1 MSALSGFLKSASTIL
16 PEVPKPQRKLSLTMR
31 LVWTA
36 MALAVYLVMSEV
48 PLYGVGTLATDA
60 LAYSRIIFASSQGTL
75 MELGIGP
82 IVTAGMITQLLKGA
96 DIIKLDF
103 KKPEDR
109 ALFTSA
115 TKLLT
120 MVVILVEALGFMI
133 SGQYGSGLSS
143 TAKSIIIVQLFS
155 ASVIV
160 MLLDEL
166 VQKGWGIG
174 SGISL
179 FIMAGVAQHIVW
191 SLLNP
196 LVVNIGTKESPNM
209 VPFGFIPFLVDALVK
224 GSLYDVVLRPG
235 GFPSLIGFVMTIA
248 VILILIYAEGVRVE
262 VPITS
267 SKYKGFSGVYPI
279 KLLYVSVVPVILAS
293 VLFSDI
299 IFFSQFIWFNY
310 NQMNTNPWLNWLGM
324 GTFDSTTGSVVAYPT
339 GGLAYYITSPRSL
352 DKVMLDPFRALAYVF
367 FMILIVVIFS
377 KLWVEIGGLA
387 PRDVAKS
394 LIDSDVQV
402 PGFRRAGVSIE
413 SILAKYIPPITILG
427 GIIIGLL
434 ASLSDLLGVFGSG
447 TGILLMIGIIMEY
460 YQMLVKEQFETLL
473 PRLAGVLGRR

>member
-1 MSALSGFLKSASTIL
+1 MSFSGFLKSASTIL
-16 PEVPKPQRKLSLTMR
+16 PEIPKPQKKLSLTRR

-36 MALAVYLVMSEV
+36 LALAIYLIMAEI
-48 PLYGVGTLATDA
+48 PLYGVGALATDP

-82 IVTAGMITQLLKGA
+82 IVTAGLITQLLKGA
-96 DIIKLDF
+96 DIIRLDF

-120 MVVILVEALGFMI
+120 MMVILVEALGYTI
-133 SGQYGSGLSS
+133 GGTYGRNLSF
-143 TAKSIIIVQLFS
+143 TAMSIIVIQLFS
-155 ASVIV
+155 ASVMV

-174 SGISL
+174 SGVSL
-179 FIMAGVAQHIVW
+179 FIMAGVAQQLVW
-191 SLLNP
+191 FLFNP
-196 LVVNIGTKESPNM
+196 LTINIGSEASPKT
-209 VPFGFIPFLVDALVK
+209 VPYGFFPFLVDAL
-224 GSLYDVVLRPG
+224 LRG
-235 GFPSLIGFVMTIA
+235 AFSEVILRGALPSLIGFITTIA
-248 VILILIYAEGVRVE
+248 VILLLIYAEGVRVE

-279 KLLYVSVVPVILAS
+279 KLLYVSNVPVILAA
-293 VLFSDI
+293 VLTTDI
-299 IFFSQFIWFNY
+299 TFFSQFIWTN
-310 NQMNTNPWLNWLGM
+310 NNIGNTNPWLNWI
-324 GTFDSTTGSVVAYPT
+324 GTGTVDQLTGNVVYPT

-352 DKVMLDPFRALAYVF
+352 DAVMADPLRALFYVLF
-367 FMILIVVIFS
+367 FVLICVIFS

-387 PRDVAKS
+387 PREVAKS
-394 LIDSDVQV
+394 LMDSDVQV
-402 PGFRRAGVSIE
+402 PGFRKAETSIGAV
-413 SILAKYIPPITILG
+413 LTKYIPPITILG

-447 TGILLMIGIIMEY
+447 TGILLMIGIIMQY
-460 YQMLVKEQFETLL
+460 YQILVREQFETMI
-473 PRLAGVLGRR
+473 PRLAGILGRR

>member
-1 MSALSGFLKSASTIL
+1 MSTISGFLKSASTVL
-16 PEVPKPQRKLSLTMR
+16 PEVPKPQKKLSLTMR

-36 MALAVYLVMSEV
+36 LALVIYLVMAEI
-48 PLYGVGTLATDA
+48 PLYGVIIDPQRDP

-82 IVTAGMITQLLKGA
+82 IVTAGLITQLLKGA
-96 DIIKLDF
+96 GIIKLDF

-120 MVVILVEALGFMI
+120 MIVILIEALGYTIGFYGGRFALSFM
-133 SGQYGSGLSS
+133 
-143 TAKSIIIVQLFS
+143 AMSIIVIQLFS
-155 ASVIV
+155 ASVMV

-191 SLLNP
+191 ALFSP
-196 LVVNIGTKESPNM
+196 LGLY
-209 VPFGFIPFLVDALVK
+209 GFFPFLIDALKRNSFNEVI
-224 GSLYDVVLRPG
+224 LRG
-235 GFPSLIGFVMTIA
+235 AFPSLVGFIATIG
-248 VILILIYAEGVRVE
+248 VILLLIYVEGVRVE

-279 KLLYVSVVPVILAS
+279 KLLYVSVVPVILTS
-293 VLFSDI
+293 VLLTDI
-299 IFFSQFIWFNY
+299 RFFSQFIWTNY
-310 NQMNTNPWLNWLGM
+310 NIGNTNPWLNWI
-324 GTFDSTTGSVVAYPT
+324 GTGDRLTGTYPT
-339 GGLAYYITSPRSL
+339 GGLVYYISPVRSL
-352 DKVMLDPFRALAYVF
+352 AGAMADPLRAISYVF
-367 FMILIVVIFS
+367 FMVTLVVIFS

-387 PRDVAKS
+387 PTEVAKS
-394 LIDSDVQV
+394 LIDADVQV
-402 PGFRRAGVSIE
+402 PGFRRAEASIGTV
-413 SILAKYIPPITILG
+413 LAKYIPPITILG

-447 TGILLMIGIIMEY
+447 TGILLMIGIIMQY
-460 YQMLVKEQFETLL
+460 YQILVGEQFETML
-473 PRLAGVLGRR
+473 PRLAGILGRR

>member
-1 MSALSGFLKSASTIL
+1 MSFSGFLKSASTVL
-16 PEVPKPQRKLSLTMR
+16 PEVPKPQKKLSLTKR

-36 MALAVYLVMSEV
+36 LALAIYLIMAEI
-48 PLYGVGTLATDA
+48 PLYGVGALATDP

-82 IVTAGMITQLLKGA
+82 IVTAGLITQLLKGA
-96 DIIKLDF
+96 DIIRLDF

-120 MVVILVEALGFMI
+120 IIVILVEALGFTI
-133 SGQYGSGLSS
+133 GGAYGRDLSF
-143 TAKSIIIVQLFS
+143 AAVSIIVIQLFS
-155 ASVIV
+155 ATVMV

-179 FIMAGVAQHIVW
+179 FIMAGVAQQIVW
-191 SLLNP
+191 SLFNP
-196 LVVNIGTKESPNM
+196 LTINVGSETSPIIA
-209 VPFGFIPFLVDALVK
+209 PYGFFPFLVDALLRGALNEVI
-224 GSLYDVVLRPG
+224 LRPG
-235 GFPSLIGFVMTIA
+235 ALPSLIGFIMTIA
-248 VILILIYAEGVRVE
+248 VILLLIYAEGVRVE

-279 KLLYVSVVPVILAS
+279 KLLYVSVVPVILTS
-293 VLFSDI
+293 VLLTDI
-299 IFFSQFIWFNY
+299 IFFSQFVWSNY
-310 NQMNTNPWLNWLGM
+310 NQGNTNPWLSWIGTGTVDELGNI
-324 GTFDSTTGSVVAYPT
+324 SYPT
-339 GGLAYYITSPRSL
+339 GGLVYYMNPPRSL
-352 DKVMLDPFRALAYVF
+352 DTAMADPLRAISYVI
-367 FMILIVVIFS
+367 FMVTLVVIFS

-387 PRDVAKS
+387 PREVAKS
-394 LIDSDVQV
+394 LMDSDVQV
-402 PGFRRAGVSIE
+402 PGFRKAETSIGTVL
-413 SILAKYIPPITILG
+413 SKYIPPITILG

-447 TGILLMIGIIMEY
+447 TGILLMIGIIMQY
-460 YQMLVKEQFETLL
+460 YQILVREQFETML
-473 PRLAGVLGRR
+473 PRLAGILGRR

>member
-1 MSALSGFLKSASTIL
+1 MSFSGFLKSASTIL
-16 PEVPKPQRKLSLTMR
+16 PEVPKPQKKLSLTRR
-31 LVWTA
+31 LVWTTL
-36 MALAVYLVMSEV
+36 ALAIYLIMAEI
-48 PLYGVGTLATDA
+48 PLYGVGALGTDP

-82 IVTAGMITQLLKGA
+82 IVTAGLITQLLKGA

-120 MVVILVEALGFMI
+120 MIVILAEALGYTI
-133 SGQYGSGLSS
+133 GGAYGRNLSF
-143 TAKSIIIVQLFS
+143 TAMSIIVIQLFS
-155 ASVIV
+155 ASAMV

-179 FIMAGVAQHIVW
+179 FIMAGVAQQIVW
-191 SLLNP
+191 SLFNP
-196 LVVNIGTKESPNM
+196 LTVNIGSEATPKI
-209 VPFGFIPFLVDALVK
+209 VPYGFFPFLVDALFR
-224 GSLYDVVLRPG
+224 GTFYEVVLRPG
-235 GFPSLIGFVMTIA
+235 ALPSLIGFIMTIA
-248 VILILIYAEGVRVE
+248 VILLLIYAEGVRVE

-279 KLLYVSVVPVILAS
+279 KLLYVSVVPVILTS
-293 VLFSDI
+293 VLLTDL
-299 IFFSQFIWFNY
+299 IFFSQFIWSNY
-310 NQMNTNPWLNWLGM
+310 NQSNMNPWLNWI
-324 GTFDSTTGSVVAYPT
+324 GTGTMDVSGNINYPT
-339 GGLAYYITSPRSL
+339 GGLVYYMNPPRSL
-352 DKVMLDPFRALAYVF
+352 DVAMADPLRAVSYVV
-367 FMILIVVIFS
+367 FMVTLVVIFS

-387 PRDVAKS
+387 PKEVAKS
-394 LIDSDVQV
+394 LMDSDVQV
-402 PGFRRAGVSIE
+402 PGFRKAETSIGTV
-413 SILAKYIPPITILG
+413 LAKYIPPITILG

-447 TGILLMIGIIMEY
+447 TGILLMIGIIMQY
-460 YQMLVKEQFETLL
+460 YQILVREQFETML
-473 PRLAGVLGRR
+473 PKLAGILGRK